1 MINLL
6 VAVVFALPS
15 YFDKCEEEVNRTLE
29 FVDDNKKEI
38 LTITKYLDNDEALAA
53 MCIVAPEISQYS
65 PVIDA
70 TETFALK
77 TLYVQGKVANFSIG
91 PFQMKP
97 SFAEAI
103 EQYIYKEKQ
112 AYKKYN
118 ALVINRNSDREIRY
132 ERVCRLSSIEWQ
144 ILYLSAYYNIVC
156 NREDV
161 KNIKNAESR
170 LKFCATLYNAGFELD
185 KESVLEL
192 FKKKGFPHLSHD
204 KFNYGDIACEFFQC
218 NEFCSYLR
226 K

>member
-6 VAVVFALPS
+6 FAIAFVLPS
-15 YFDKCEEEVNRTLE
+15 YFDKYEEEVHRTIE
-29 FVDDNKKEI
+29 FVDDNRKEI
-38 LTITKYLDNDEALAA
+38 LTIKKYLNIDDALAA

-65 PVIDA
+65 PIIDA

-77 TLYVQGKVANFSIG
+77 TLYVQGKVTNFSIG

-97 SFAEAI
+97 SFAETI
-103 EQYIYKEKQ
+103 EHYIKEKQ

-118 ALVINRNSDREIRY
+118 ALIINRSSEREIRY

-144 ILYLSAYYNIVC
+144 VLYLSAYYNIVC
-156 NREDV
+156 DREDV
-161 KNIKNAESR
+161 KNIKNSEFR
-170 LKFCATLYNAGFELD
+170 LKFCATLYNAGFELN
-185 KESVLEL
+185 KESVMEL
-192 FKKKGFPHLSHD
+192 LKQKGFPHLSQD
-204 KFNYGDIACEFFQC
+204 KFNYGDIAYDFFQC